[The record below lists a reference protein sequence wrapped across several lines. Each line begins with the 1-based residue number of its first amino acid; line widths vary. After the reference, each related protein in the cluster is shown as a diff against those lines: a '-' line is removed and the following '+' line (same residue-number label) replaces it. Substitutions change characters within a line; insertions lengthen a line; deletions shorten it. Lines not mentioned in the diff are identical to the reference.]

1 MTGDDGCSCD
11 RPLPLV
17 FACSGA
23 ADVGALADKAA
34 RRLSA
39 EGIGAM
45 FCLAG
50 IGGRVSGIMK
60 TTEAASAI
68 VALDGCGSDCAKR
81 SLENAGFTGF
91 NHIRLTDLGMK
102 KGQTGLSDE
111 NLSKVM
117 DAARKKMASGR

>member
-1 MTGDDGCSCD
+1 MIGDNGCSCEG
-11 RPLPLV
+11 RINLI

-23 ADVGALADKAA
+23 ADIGALADKVA

-39 EGIGAM
+39 DGVGTM

-50 IGGRVSGIMK
+50 IGGRVSSIMK
-60 TTEAASAI
+60 TTEEASGI
-68 VALDGCGSDCAKR
+68 LALDGCGSDCAKR
-81 SLENAGFTGF
+81 SLENAGFAGF